1 MKKAFSFLFIV
12 ALFMIVCFTGCDK
25 EITYKVR
32 ITCCQT
38 ETGIDTG
45 AVIPNC
51 QVKIGKDNYA
61 EYAQASGVTDENG
74 VFEYTFAHEALLSV
88 DTYCE
93 VVQVNEETGEETA
106 DIYVGS
112 GQVKLLPNE
121 VVEETIL
128 MMRQ

>member
-1 MKKAFSFLFIV
+1 MKKAFNFLLIA

-45 AVIPNC
+45 AVMPNC
-51 QVKIGKDNYA
+51 QVK
-61 EYAQASGVTDENG
+61 DENG

>member
-1 MKKAFSFLFIV
+1 MKKAFGFLLVAALFIV
-12 ALFMIVCFTGCDK
+12 VCFTGCDK

-32 ITCCQT
+32 ITCCET

-61 EYAQASGVTDENG
+61 EYAQAEGVTNENG
-74 VFEYTFAHEALLSV
+74 VFEYTFTHEALLSV
-88 DTYCE
+88 ETFCE
-93 VVQVNEETGEETA
+93 RVVVDEETGAETA
-106 DIYVGS
+106 ETLIGS

-128 MMRQ
+128 MMRE